1 MQEPSGCT
9 QVAAPHPGPS
19 RGKGLSRC
27 SRGHPARKHG
37 TWQSPPEVTAKCHV
51 ASWVGFWGKTQSQVG
66 PTVTHDVHH
75 VARPRPG
82 SSLCY
87 PCNFCGNLKSS
98 NYKRSKTRPGPDVF
112 TCEFTKHEEPA
123 ALLKL
128 WDKLKNIS
136 SLILGGQHYPDI
148 KPRQRHHKKNDRPIS
163 LMSITGKVLKKMP
176 AE

>member
-1 MQEPSGCT
+1 MHPSGCT
-9 QVAAPHPGPS
+9 SPRAQQRKGAEQMLTGPPRQEARDLAEPTRSDSEMS
-19 RGKGLSRC
+19 RGLLGGIL
-27 SRGHPARKHG
+27 
-37 TWQSPPEVTAKCHV
+37 
-51 ASWVGFWGKTQSQVG
+51 GKTQSQVG

-87 PCNFCGNLKSS
+87 PGNSSGNLKSS